1 MIAAVFRVALW
12 IGVIDGLAG
21 VAGLGFLYTPESN
34 LPMLVLSALLVLLAA
49 ALLLLSST
57 SGAVALVQRIAPW
70 KALGAGVRRL
80 PLVLVVIG
88 VVGLVCGAAGWFESW
103 WMARAGQVDAAAIV
117 AGNVTN
123 TRPLHTAVH
132 WLVVIVQWI
141 VVPSWLATALAWV
154 AAYERRDVLGLKWLA
169 GGLHWRILLV
179 TAAAVAVLVWL
190 PWRFVYWRPRALP
203 ASSVEMVFIV
213 AKLAVIYLLSQIA
226 WAIVLATA
234 ARRVAAPTALAATA
248 PPA

>member
-1 MIAAVFRVALW
+1 MIAAVLRVALW

-57 SGAVALVQRIAPW
+57 SGAAALVQRIAPW
-70 KALGAGVRRL
+70 KALG
-80 PLVLVVIG
+80 
-88 VVGLVCGAAGWFESW
+88 
-103 WMARAGQVDAAAIV
+103 MARAGQVDAAAIV

-141 VVPSWLATALAWV
+141 VVPSWLATALAWI

-169 GGLHWRILLV
+169 SGLHWRILLV

-234 ARRVAAPTALAATA
+234 ARRVAAPTALPVTA
-248 PPA
+248 PPG